1 MTKILI
7 VEDEPSIALVLED
20 DLRREGYDVELV
32 GDGLAATE
40 RATSRQFDLIL
51 LDVMLPG
58 RDGFEVCRQVRR
70 EGVETPI
77 LLLTAKTQE
86 AEKVLGL
93 EAGADDYV
101 TKPYSA
107 RELRARIKAHLR
119 RSQLQTSDVYRFGD
133 AELDFV
139 RCELRRGGKVVELSA
154 LEFKLLTS
162 FVKRAG
168 RLLTRAQLLDDV
180 WGRDTHVT
188 ERVVDNQI
196 NNLRKKIEPEPDRPR
211 YLIALRGLGYR
222 FDAEGMTER

>member
-1 MTKILI
+1 VTKILL
-7 VEDEPSIALVLED
+7 VEDEPSIALALDD
-20 DLRREGYDVELV
+20 DLRREGYDVEV
-32 GDGLAATE
+32 ADDGIKATD
-40 RATSRQFDLIL
+40 RGLSRQFDLIL

-58 RDGFEVCRQVRR
+58 RDGFEVCRLLRR
-70 EGVETPI
+70 GGVDTPI
-77 LLLTAKTQE
+77 VLLTAKTQE

-101 TKPYSA
+101 TKPYSV

-119 RSQLQTSDVYRFGD
+119 RGRRQTAEVYRFGD
-133 AELDFV
+133 AELDLA
-139 RCELRRGGKVVELSA
+139 RCELRRANRVIDLSA
-154 LEFKLLTS
+154 LEFRLLS
-162 FVKRAG
+162 YFVTRRG
-168 RLLTRAQLLDDV
+168 RLLTRAQLLDEV

-188 ERVVDNQI
+188 DRVVDNQV